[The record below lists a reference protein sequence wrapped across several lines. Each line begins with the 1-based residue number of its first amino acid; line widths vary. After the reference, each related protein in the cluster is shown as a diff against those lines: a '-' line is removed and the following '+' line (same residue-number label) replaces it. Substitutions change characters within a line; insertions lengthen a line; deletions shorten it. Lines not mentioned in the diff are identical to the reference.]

1 MGDSL
6 KVKEFLVRRHFKF
19 PMHGYFCYLLSF
31 MLKPTTFIHYELIII
46 NAKCG
51 ARAYANCI
59 VVRALRLR
67 R

>member
-1 MGDSL
+1 M

-19 PMHGYFCYLLSF
+19 PMHEYLCYLLSS
-31 MLKPTTFIHYELIII
+31 MLKLTTFIHYELIII
-46 NAKCG
+46 NAKCS

-59 VVRALRLR
+59 VVRALRVR

>member
-1 MGDSL
+1 
-6 KVKEFLVRRHFKF
+6 
-19 PMHGYFCYLLSF
+19 MHEYFCYLLSS
-31 MLKPTTFIHYELIII
+31 MLKLTTFIHYELIII

-59 VVRALRLR
+59 VVRALQVR

>member
-1 MGDSL
+1 
-6 KVKEFLVRRHFKF
+6 
-19 PMHGYFCYLLSF
+19 MHGYFCYLLSF

-46 NAKCG
+46 SAKCG